1 MAGVDTQ
8 VGVDVGGEIRSPA
21 PSPGRK
27 RRAFAWLLAGIGVV
41 WAVFRLT
48 GIELTG
54 FGTLLSTGTPYAV
67 LGAVV
72 AVLVAVL
79 CRARRAAVVAL
90 VPVVGLSFV
99 VLPRALPSAQPS
111 ADGPSLRVLSVNMR
125 FGRADVGSL
134 MALVRS
140 SRPDVIS
147 VQELSPRAVEGL
159 AAAGLGALMPYT
171 HLEPH
176 WSAAGSGVYS
186 RFPVTPLVPFAPG
199 DGHRMPY
206 AKIEIPGGPPV
217 ELVDVHTVAPLG
229 RDIGLWRDGLRSL
242 PRPEAGT
249 IRILAGDYN
258 ATFDHAEF
266 RAVLGHGWVDA
277 ADATGK
283 GLIATWPAGRR
294 LPPFITID
302 HVLVDPRVAVGH
314 ASVHDVAGT
323 DHRALFTVLRLPS
336 SAAG

>member
-1 MAGVDTQ
+1 MDTQ
-8 VGVDVGGEIRSPA
+8 VGAEVGGEIRA
-21 PSPGRK
+21 PERSRGRK
-27 RRAFAWLLAGIGVV
+27 RRAVAWLLAGISVV
-41 WAVFRLT
+41 WTVFRLT
-48 GIELTG
+48 GTELTG

-72 AVLVAVL
+72 AVMVAVL
-79 CRARRAAVVAL
+79 ARARRAAALALASVVAM
-90 VPVVGLSFV
+90 SFV
-99 VLPRALPSAQPS
+99 VLPRALPSSQPP
-111 ADGPSLRVLSVNMR
+111 ADGPSLRVLSINMR

-159 AAAGLGALMPYT
+159 AAAGLGELMPYD

-186 RFPVTPLVPFAPG
+186 RFPLTPLAPFAPG

-206 AKIEIPGGPPV
+206 TKIEVPGGPPV

-229 RDIGLWRDGLRSL
+229 RDLGLWRDGLRSL
-242 PRPEAGT
+242 PRPDPGT

-283 GLIATWPAGRR
+283 GLITTWPAGRR
-294 LPPFITID
+294 VPPLITID

-314 ASVHDVAGT
+314 ASVYDVAGT
-323 DHRALFTVLRLPS
+323 DHRAVFTVLRLPS